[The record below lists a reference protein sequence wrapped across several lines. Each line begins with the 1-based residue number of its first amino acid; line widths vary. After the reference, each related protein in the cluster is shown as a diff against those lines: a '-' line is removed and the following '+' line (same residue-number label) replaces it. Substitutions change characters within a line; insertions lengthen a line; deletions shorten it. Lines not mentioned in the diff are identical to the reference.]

1 MTRAAECLLTG
12 GGAGDLLPGG
22 ERAGG
27 AGDHPGRGAARHP
40 PRLQDN
46 QQGPVRGQ
54 SCCDHRYR
62 DTPRID
68 TKYI

>member
-1 MTRAAECLLTG
+1 MTRAAECLVTG

-27 AGDHPGRGAARHP
+27 AGDRRGRGAACHP

-46 QQGPVRGQ
+46 QQGPVGGQ
-54 SCCDHRYR
+54 SWL
-62 DTPRID
+62 
-68 TKYI
+68 